1 MTIRTTEVALCHTVP
16 VVEAGLRQILGAC
29 PEFALTPPPPALTQW
44 PTRSTPDVLILDHGR
59 AMQRED
65 LSRAQI
71 LVVAMDNHD
80 LDVHRALEAGIRGYV
95 LASCS
100 ADEIVRAT
108 RAVAAGRRHLCAA
121 ASLRLADRLGQPSL
135 TQREEEVLSLVLRGR
150 SNKDMAR
157 ALAISVGTVKSHM
170 RTLFSKL
177 GARCRTEA
185 LWIASEHGMLNR
197 AGRTGAVPAQ
207 MADRPMTAGAL
218 APGTRFPRLEVRA
231 AVQPGSQ
238 PPFEERPCPSL
249 PSPALHPA

>member
-1 MTIRTTEVALCHTVP
+1 MTIRTTEVALSHAVP
-16 VVEAGLRQILGAC
+16 VIEAGLRQILGAW
-29 PEFALTPPPPALTQW
+29 PEFTLRSVP
-44 PTRSTPDVLILDHGR
+44 STPDVLILDHGS
-59 AMQRED
+59 AMQRTSVSPRED
-65 LSRAQI
+65 PSRVQI
-71 LVVAMDNHD
+71 LVVAMDGPD

-108 RAVAAGRRHLCAA
+108 RAVAAGRRHLCTA
-121 ASLRLADRLGQPSL
+121 ASSRLADRLGQPSL
-135 TQREEEVLSLVLRGR
+135 TQREAEVLSLVLRGQ

-185 LWIASEHGMLNR
+185 LWIASEHGLLSRPAR
-197 AGRTGAVPAQ
+197 AAAAPAQ
-207 MADRPMTAGAL
+207 MAEPPMTAGAL
-218 APGTRFPRLEVRA
+218 APGACFPRLEIRA

-249 PSPALHPA
+249 PSPVLHPA